1 MSKTCLSVCSQPMN
15 SLNLYPMYIFDMLLT
30 SLLVVIQLVKEHYIL
45 VGFSALFGAML
56 VSALL
61 FWKRFYLTMSRDDSW
76 QMELEKREASNDD
89 IFLLLFYNQRSGG
102 FQGNYILNSVT
113 KHLDHVLAFSVQ
125 DRSLPMILKL
135 ITPTSKMRIM
145 ICGGDGTVSWV
156 LQILRQAG
164 WEMIPPI
171 CLAPLGTGNDLA
183 RAFDLSKLSV
193 SDSLASLLVENIA
206 SQALRVVTGC
216 FR

>member
-1 MSKTCLSVCSQPMN
+1 
-15 SLNLYPMYIFDMLLT
+15 MYIFDMLLT

>member
-1 MSKTCLSVCSQPMN
+1 
-15 SLNLYPMYIFDMLLT
+15 MYIFDTLLT

>member
-1 MSKTCLSVCSQPMN
+1 
-15 SLNLYPMYIFDMLLT
+15 MLLT